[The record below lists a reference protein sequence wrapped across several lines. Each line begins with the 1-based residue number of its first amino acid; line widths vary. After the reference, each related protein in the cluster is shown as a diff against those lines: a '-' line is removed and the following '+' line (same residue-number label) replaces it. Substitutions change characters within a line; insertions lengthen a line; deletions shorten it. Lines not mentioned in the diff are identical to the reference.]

1 VQPRTFAALA
11 AGAAVAL
18 IGAVAVPA
26 ADVRAQ
32 TDWKPDRNV
41 EIIVGTPPGSGY
53 DSVARKLQ
61 EIWQTGNLVEKSV
74 TVTNKP
80 GGFNAVGNTYLNSHP
95 GNGSYVAITG
105 TLLLS
110 DNLSGNTTMSFKD
123 FTPLAVLLNE
133 EIVFAVNPASPIK
146 TGKDF
151 IDRLKR
157 DPASVSVAIAG
168 IGGQNHIALGLVAQ
182 AGGADASRLKVVGFQ
197 GGAEAMTAALGGH
210 VDATVGPASVVA
222 PQVEAGKLRAIGVP
236 SAQRLGG
243 VYAQVPTWRE
253 QGVDAVFSQWRGLM
267 GPRGLTAAQVAYW
280 DGVLGKTVQ
289 TKDWKDHIARTQ
301 LTYRYLDS
309 AQARDFITDQNEKVR
324 EILTGLG
331 LIKR

>member
-1 VQPRTFAALA
+1 MALV
-11 AGAAVAL
+11 AGAGIAFISAAAVL
-18 IGAVAVPA
+18 
-26 ADVRAQ
+26 ADDVWAQ

-74 TVTNKP
+74 SVVNKP

-95 GNGSYVAITG
+95 GNASYLAITG

-133 EIVFAVNPASPIK
+133 EIAFAVNPASPIR

-151 IDRLKR
+151 IDRLKQ
-157 DPASVSVAIAG
+157 DPASVSVAISG

-197 GGAEAMTAALGGH
+197 GGAEAVTAALGGH

-222 PQVEAGKLRAIGVP
+222 PQVEAGKLRVIGVP

-243 VYAQVPTWRE
+243 VYAHIPTWRE

-267 GPRGLTAAQVAYW
+267 GPRGLTATQVAYW

-289 TKDWKDHIARTQ
+289 TKDWKDHIERTQ

-331 LIKR
+331 LIRR